1 MGEMYSILRVVERW
15 IQSDTDPK
23 IIRRKCSVAES
34 KTVEIE
40 LAERSYKSFLADEPV
55 LRDLLRGIPT
65 EHDLFEV
72 VCTINRLV
80 FFYVIIR
87 WINHELWI
95 LVGNSFYII
104 NS

>member
-1 MGEMYSILRVVERW
+1 MGEVYSILRVIEGW
-15 IQSDTDPK
+15 IQGDANRK

-34 KTVEIE
+34 KTVEIQSV
-40 LAERSYKSFLADEPV
+40 ERSCRNFLADEPV

-80 FFYVIIR
+80 FFYVIIK
-87 WINHELWI
+87 WINLEMWI
-95 LVGNSFYII
+95 FLGGNFYVM
-104 NS
+104 ST